1 MARTQLCA
9 EPFAPEVLL
18 AGFLEGR
25 ADEGAVVSFVGLAR
39 AAGRDG
45 GVVTALSLDWHPVL
59 TERSMAQIAQ
69 DGETRFGV
77 SDLLVV
83 HRCGEVGPGEA
94 IVFVAAAARHR
105 RDAFLAADYVMDRLK
120 TEAAFWK
127 RERGPDGDRWI
138 EPTDN
143 DRADL
148 ARWST

>member
-1 MARTQLCA
+1 MARTQLQA
-9 EPFAPEVLL
+9 EPFSPEALL

-25 ADEGAVVSFVGLAR
+25 ADDGAVVSFVGLAR

-45 GVVTALSLDWHPVL
+45 EAVTALSLDWHPVL
-59 TERSMAQIAQ
+59 TERSMAEIAQ
-69 DGETRFGV
+69 DGEARFDV
-77 SDLLVV
+77 SDILVV
-83 HRCGEVGPGEA
+83 HRRGEVAPREA

-120 TEAAFWK
+120 AEAAFWK
-127 RERGPDGDRWI
+127 RERGPGGSRWI

>member
-1 MARTQLCA
+1 MARAQLCA
-9 EPFAPEVLL
+9 EPFSPEALL
-18 AGFLEGR
+18 AGFLKGR
-25 ADEGAVVSFVGLAR
+25 ANDGAVVSFVGLAR
-39 AAGRDG
+39 ATGRDG
-45 GVVTALSLDWHPVL
+45 DPVTALTLDWHPVL
-59 TERSMAQIAQ
+59 TERSMAQIAE

-83 HRCGEVGPGEA
+83 HRCGDVAPGEA

-127 RERGPDGDRWI
+127 REHGPDGDRWI
-138 EPTDN
+138 EPTEN

>member
-1 MARTQLCA
+1 MASAQLRA
-9 EPFAPEVLL
+9 EPFSPEALL

-25 ADEGAVVSFVGLAR
+25 ANDGAVVSFVGLAR

-45 GVVTALSLDWHPVL
+45 GPVTALTLDWHPVL
-59 TERSMAQIAQ
+59 TERSMAQIAE

-83 HRCGEVGPGEA
+83 HRCGDVAPGEA
-94 IVFVAAAARHR
+94 IVFVAAAAPHR

-127 RERGPDGDRWI
+127 REHGPDGDCWI